1 MGERGRGSGKG
12 RSRGCRD
19 WREGKRRRKG
29 REREEGKLS
38 GMEGENESY
47 AGMLEGRERDRK
59 KKIEEIDR
67 QIDG

>member
-1 MGERGRGSGKG
+1 
-12 RSRGCRD
+12 
-19 WREGKRRRKG
+19 
-29 REREEGKLS
+29 
-38 GMEGENESY
+38 MEGENESY